1 MSCAPLNDFRSMLG
15 TMWKQ
20 PGWRPSIAGEL
31 IVMKTFSRT
40 IALRRG
46 LRFAA
51 LALLTLPLTACG
63 GSGSSSGPAILNLG
77 VTDSPVTSASAVVV
91 SFTGVE
97 LQPHGGGS
105 AVTFNFNSP
114 QTIDLLNEQNG
125 NEASLLSG
133 ASVPAGNY
141 DWIRLLLN
149 VSSNGTVANSYIEIN
164 GAQYPLVI
172 PSGAQTGLK
181 LVQGFTMTANQIANF
196 TIDFMLQESITAPP
210 GLTSGGGTQDYILK
224 PALRLINNVQAGTIS
239 GTVALSTLQSES
251 ACLAGY
257 SGSGPLPNAQ
267 VDIFSGAVTPSSSV
281 APVVEPEIAL
291 SASGSYSYD
300 QPLLLA
306 GDYTV
311 ALACSSTSSTG
322 TTTVTFIPVAGTAAT
337 VTANQT
343 TTIDF

>member
-1 MSCAPLNDFRSMLG
+1 
-15 TMWKQ
+15 
-20 PGWRPSIAGEL
+20 
-31 IVMKTFSRT
+31 MKHYTRT
-40 IALRRG
+40 IMLRRH
-46 LRFAA
+46 LRTAA

-63 GSGSSSGPAILNLG
+63 GSSSSSAPATMNLG
-77 VTDSPVTSASAVVV
+77 VTDGPVASASAVVI

-97 LQPHGGGS
+97 LQPSGGGS
-105 AVTFNFNSP
+105 SVTINFNSP
-114 QTIDLLNEQNG
+114 QTINLLNEQNG

-181 LVQGFTMTANQIANF
+181 LVQGFTMTANQVANF
-196 TIDFMLQESITAPP
+196 TVDFMLQQSITAPP
-210 GLTSGGGTQDYILK
+210 GLTSGGGTQDYLLK

-239 GTVALSTLQSES
+239 GTVALSTLQSDS

-267 VDIFSGAVTPSSSV
+267 VDIFSGTVTPSSSLT
-281 APVVEPEIAL
+281 PVVEPEIAL
-291 SASGSYSYD
+291 SSSGSYGYD
-300 QPLLLA
+300 QPFLLA
-306 GDYTV
+306 GAYTV
-311 ALACSSTSSTG
+311 AVACSSTSSAG
-322 TTTVTFIPVAGTAAT
+322 TSTVTSIPAAGTAAT

-343 TTIDF
+343 TTVNF

>member
-1 MSCAPLNDFRSMLG
+1 
-15 TMWKQ
+15 
-20 PGWRPSIAGEL
+20 
-31 IVMKTFSRT
+31 MKHFAR
-40 IALRRG
+40 AMMLRRH
-46 LRFAA
+46 LRIAA

-63 GSGSSSGPAILNLG
+63 GSSSSSAPATMNLG
-77 VTDSPVTSASAVVV
+77 VTDGPVASASAVVI

-97 LQPHGGGS
+97 LQPSGGGS

-114 QTIDLLNEQNG
+114 QTINLLNEQNG
-125 NEASLLSG
+125 NEAALLNG
-133 ASVPAGNY
+133 VSVPAGNY

-149 VSSNGTVANSYIEIN
+149 VSSSGTVANSYIEIN

-181 LVQGFTMTANQIANF
+181 LVQGFTMTANQVANF
-196 TIDFMLQESITAPP
+196 TVDFMLQQSITAPP
-210 GLTSGGGTQDYILK
+210 GQTSGGGTQDYLLK

-239 GTVALSTLQSES
+239 GTVALSTLQGIS

-267 VDIFSGAVTPSSSV
+267 VDIFSGTVTPSSSLT
-281 APVVEPEIAL
+281 PVVEPEIAL

-300 QPLLLA
+300 QPFLLA
-306 GDYTV
+306 GGYTV
-311 ALACSSTSSTG
+311 AVACTSTSSTG
-322 TTTVTFIPVAGTAAT
+322 TSTVTFIPAAGTAAT

-343 TTIDF
+343 TTVNF

>member
-1 MSCAPLNDFRSMLG
+1 MKHFAR
-15 TMWKQ
+15 TM
-20 PGWRPSIAGEL
+20 
-31 IVMKTFSRT
+31 M
-40 IALRRG
+40 LRRH
-46 LRFAA
+46 LRIAA

-63 GSGSSSGPAILNLG
+63 GSSSSSAPATMNLG
-77 VTDSPVTSASAVVV
+77 VTDGPVASASAVVI

-97 LQPHGGGS
+97 LQPSGGGS

-114 QTIDLLNEQNG
+114 QTINLLNEQNG
-125 NEASLLSG
+125 NEASLLNG
-133 ASVPAGNY
+133 VSVPAGNY

-149 VSSNGTVANSYIEIN
+149 VSSSGTVANSYIEIN

-181 LVQGFTMTANQIANF
+181 LVQGFTMTANQVANF
-196 TIDFMLQESITAPP
+196 TIDFMLQQSITAPP
-210 GLTSGGGTQDYILK
+210 GLTSGGGTQDYLLK

-239 GTVALSTLQSES
+239 GTVALSTLQSIS

-267 VDIFSGAVTPSSSV
+267 VDIFSGTVTPSSSLT
-281 APVVEPEIAL
+281 PVVEPEIAL

-300 QPLLLA
+300 QPFLLA
-306 GDYTV
+306 GGYTV
-311 ALACSSTSSTG
+311 AVACTSTSSTG
-322 TTTVTFIPVAGTAAT
+322 TSTVTFIPAAGTAAT

-343 TTIDF
+343 TTVNF